1 MTNNDILRRLR
12 YLFDFNDLQMVGIF
26 KLTDHEVQKADVIT
40 WLKKE
45 EEGEEGEEAPLL
57 VEISDRELAIFLN
70 GLIIE
75 KRGRR
80 EGPLPK
86 PENHLT
92 NNMILR
98 KLKIVFDLKS
108 HDILDLFASIDKKIS
123 KHELSAFFR
132 KPGNKSYQPC
142 MDQYLRNFLNALQ
155 AKYKPSVEDEPRSD
169 RKPKFDRRPKS
180 NRKPKSNKQSR
191 T

>member
-1 MTNNDILRRLR
+1 MTNNDILRRMR

-26 KLTDHEVQKADVIT
+26 KLTDHEVQKADVIA

-45 EEGEEGEEAPLL
+45 EEEKEGEEAPLL
-57 VEISDRELAIFLN
+57 IEISDRELAIFLN

-108 HDILDLFASIDKKIS
+108 DDILDLFASINKKIS

-155 AKYKPSVEDEPRSD
+155 AKYKPSID
-169 RKPKFDRRPKS
+169 K
-180 NRKPKSNKQSR
+180 
-191 T
+191 